1 MLDRDAIERTAHR
14 LADAYVT
21 RTALAG
27 HDALGADVPTGPGEA
42 YEIQRRMRELAGIET
57 GGWKVGATS
66 DAAQQ
71 LLGVDAPFL
80 GAVDR
85 RRIVDD
91 GAEFVIADWF
101 TAPPAI
107 EIEVGLRPTRALT
120 DLPDDPM
127 DLADSVEVVPS
138 IEVVDSRFGAV
149 IGTPGNCLIADDG
162 VASALVLGSPMELDA
177 ADLATLPVRLVVDD
191 GDPVEGVASMALG
204 HPLRALH
211 AAAGIALD
219 LGTPIDAGQ
228 VVSTGTCTGL
238 TPVGSG
244 TSIVG
249 TVGATT
255 VAARFV

>member
-1 MLDRDAIERTAHR
+1 MLDHDAIERTSHR

-27 HDALGADVPTGPGEA
+27 YEALGADIPTAAGEA
-42 YEIQRRMRELAGIET
+42 YDIQRRMRQIAGIET

-85 RRIVDD
+85 RRVVGD
-91 GAEFVIADWF
+91 GFEFVITEWF
-101 TAPPAI
+101 TGPPAI
-107 EIEVGLRPTRALT
+107 EVEVGLRPTRTLT

-127 DLADSVEVVPS
+127 DLADRVEVVPS
-138 IEVVDSRFGAV
+138 IEVVDSRFGAI
-149 IGTPGNCLIADDG
+149 IGTPGHCLIADDG
-162 VASALVLGSPMELDA
+162 VASALVVGAPLELDA
-177 ADLATLPVRLVVDD
+177 TDLATLPVRLVVDD

-211 AAAGIALD
+211 VAASIALE
-219 LGTPIDAGQ
+219 LGTPIEAGH

-238 TPVGSG
+238 TPAASG

-249 TVGATT
+249 TVGGTS